1 MQENKYVYMLLFL
14 AQQPCQCLGY
24 RTIKKKK
31 KVSLTAER
39 VTTYDFA
46 ASDDFIWK
54 CTNYYFSGFGHC
66 NRPTF
71 SKELGPNG
79 VRSASFS
86 FYFIVKSP
94 FWLVNSVGLSNY
106 DLKSTDIVIILSFCD
121 GYDISSYNFQL
132 PSKTLVVSNVMRG
145 EYRNFQFK
153 PGALLIW
160 EFAAAFSIKPG
171 NVLGKTKFSYFKF

>member
-1 MQENKYVYMLLFL
+1 MYTCSYFWHNNRVNVSVIVQS
-14 AQQPCQCLGY
+14 
-24 RTIKKKK
+24 KKKK

-106 DLKSTDIVIILSFCD
+106 DLKSTDMVIILSFCD

-132 PSKTLVVSNVMRG
+132 PSK
-145 EYRNFQFK
+145 K
-153 PGALLIW
+153 PLWSLM
-160 EFAAAFSIKPG
+160 
-171 NVLGKTKFSYFKF
+171 